1 MAETKTPIISFK
13 NFSFQYRAQKQ
24 PTLHDINLDIY
35 PGERV
40 LIAGPSGS
48 GKSTL
53 AACINGLNPF
63 SNPGECTGSLTVD
76 GVDAPHSSI
85 FELADHV
92 GTVLQDPDGQFIGLT
107 VAEDIAFALENS
119 CTPQK
124 EMHETTR
131 RVAEL
136 VGIENH
142 LDYAPHELSGGQKQR
157 LSIARAVYRHPEIL
171 IFDDSFSALDFKTD
185 RAVRDA
191 LEKEA
196 KDSTKLIVAQRI
208 GTIMNADR
216 IIVLDDGKVVGQGTH
231 EELLDTCEVYRQIAE
246 SQLSEDELKR

>member
-1 MAETKTPIISFK
+1 MLEGISFSAK
-13 NFSFQYRAQKQ
+13 KGQTVAFIGS
-24 PTLHDINLDIY
+24 T
-35 PGERV
+35 
-40 LIAGPSGS
+40 GS
-48 GKSTL
+48 GKSSL
-53 AACINGLNPF
+53 INLVPRF
-63 SNPGECTGSLTVD
+63 YDATQGEVLVD
-76 GVDAPHSSI
+76 GVNVRDYKLKALRDKIGYVPQQS
-85 FELADHV
+85 FLFK
-92 GTVLQDPDGQFIGLT
+92 GTIASNVAYGDTDRDDDTVRRACDVAQATEFI
-107 VAEDIAFALENS
+107 DKK
-119 CTPQK
+119 QK
-124 EMHETTR
+124 KYDS
-131 RVAEL
+131 
-136 VGIENH
+136 GISQGGSNV
-142 LDYAPHELSGGQKQR
+142 SGGQKQR

>member
-1 MAETKTPIISFK
+1 MLKELRGSDVIIECLLEQGVDTVFG
-13 NFSFQYRAQKQ
+13 
-24 PTLHDINLDIY
+24 Y
-35 PGERV
+35 PGGT
-40 LIAGPSGS
+40 I
-48 GKSTL
+48 
-53 AACINGLNPF
+53 LNIY
-63 SNPGECTGSLTVD
+63 D
-76 GVDAPHSSI
+76 
-85 FELADHV
+85 EL
-92 GTVLQDPDGQFIGLT
+92 
-107 VAEDIAFALENS
+107 
-119 CTPQK
+119 
-124 EMHETTR
+124 
-131 RVAEL
+131 
-136 VGIENH
+136 
-142 LDYAPHELSGGQKQR
+142 
-157 LSIARAVYRHPEIL
+157 YRHPEIL

>member
-1 MAETKTPIISFK
+1 MSEIIRVENLSYIYNQGMPDATKALDDVSFTVEEGDFVGIIGS
-13 NFSFQYRAQKQ
+13 
-24 PTLHDINLDIY
+24 T
-35 PGERV
+35 
-40 LIAGPSGS
+40 GS

-53 AACINGLNPF
+53 ISHFNGLNRPT
-63 SNPGECTGSLTVD
+63 SGRVLVD
-76 GVDAPHSSI
+76 GRDLWEQGADLRSFRFLVGLVMQYPEYQL
-85 FELADHV
+85 FEETCAR
-92 GTVLQDPDGQFIGLT
+92 
-107 VAEDIAFALENS
+107 DIAYGPRNMGLDEAEV
-119 CTPQK
+119 Q
-124 EMHETTR
+124 R
-131 RVAEL
+131 RVREAAAFVGLSDEL
-136 VGIENH
+136 LEKS
-142 LDYAPHELSGGQKQR
+142 PFELSGGQKQR